1 MTGAKKQLDE
11 LTEMHWKHDLL
22 GSIEVG
28 IVVLDREYKVQ
39 VWNQFMENHSNVV
52 PSQIRDKTLFEFF
65 PEIDEAWFKVKTD
78 PVYRLKS
85 PAFIIWEQRPY
96 LFRFGPNRPITS
108 SSEFMYQNITLF
120 PLASLSGEVE
130 QLCIVVYD
138 VTDEAVSRQSALA
151 LNDKLEQ
158 ISRVD
163 GLTGLFNRRYWEEQ
177 FSQEYKR
184 SKRNDMPASVVM
196 LDIDHFKKVNDT
208 FGHPGGDQ
216 VIKAL
221 AKIIKKSIRETDLAG
236 RYGGEEFS
244 IILPDTVASNARMV
258 AERIRRLSE
267 AFILNYEGQEIK
279 FTVSLGIAEF
289 NSSFKDHMAWLDKA
303 DQALYKAKEGGRNKV
318 VLA

>member
-177 FSQEYKR
+177 FNQEYKR